1 LTLVRLM
8 RHHEGA
14 MARLA
19 GKTAI
24 VTGGNTGIGR
34 AVSLAFAEEGADVA
48 VFWIDREPEARA
60 VVETVESLGRRGL
73 AVRVDVSREA
83 EVRAGVRA
91 VLESLGRVD
100 ILVNNAGIQ
109 KAQAIEE
116 TSVEDWDR
124 MLAVNLRGAFLCSRE
139 VIPHMRARGTGKI
152 INMASQFAYTGRARY
167 TAYSAAKGG
176 VLVFTRALAQE
187 LAPAIQVNAVAPGLV
202 DTGFD
207 PLPESR
213 KREIA
218 AGLPLQRLGRPDDVA
233 PVFVFLASD
242 EARYFC
248 GQTLG
253 PNGGEIMP

>member
-1 LTLVRLM
+1 
-8 RHHEGA
+8 

-19 GKTAI
+19 GKTAL

-34 AVSLAFAEEGADVA
+34 AISLAFAEEGADVA
-48 VFWIDREPEARA
+48 IFWIDREPDARKL
-60 VVETVESLGRRGL
+60 VQDIRMIGPRGL
-73 AVRVDVSREA
+73 GVRADVTRED
-83 EVRAGVRA
+83 EVRAGVNA
-91 VLESLGRVD
+91 VLGALGKID

-109 KAQAIEE
+109 RAQTITEM
-116 TSVEDWDR
+116 TVEDWDR
-124 MLAVNLRGAFLCSRE
+124 MMAVHLRGTFLCCRE
-139 VIPHMRARGTGKI
+139 VVPHMQARGSGKI
-152 INMASQFAYTGRARY
+152 INMASQLAYTGRARY

-176 VLVFTRALAQE
+176 VLTFTRALAQE

-218 AGLPLQRLGRPDDVA
+218 EALPLKRLGRPDDVA

>member
-1 LTLVRLM
+1 RPGRCRRPRPSLVPGRLTLIRLM

-34 AVSLAFAEEGADVA
+34 AVSVAFAEEGADVA

-60 VVETVESLGRRGL
+60 LVQTVEAVGRRAL
-73 AVRVDVSREA
+73 AVRVDVGREA

-91 VLESLGRVD
+91 ALEGLGRID

-109 KAQAIEE
+109 KAQAIDE

-139 VIPHMRARGTGKI
+139 VIP
-152 INMASQFAYTGRARY
+152 
-167 TAYSAAKGG
+167 
-176 VLVFTRALAQE
+176 
-187 LAPAIQVNAVAPGLV
+187 
-202 DTGFD
+202 
-207 PLPESR
+207 
-213 KREIA
+213 
-218 AGLPLQRLGRPDDVA
+218 
-233 PVFVFLASD
+233 
-242 EARYFC
+242 
-248 GQTLG
+248 
-253 PNGGEIMP
+253 